1 MQTTE
6 SASLNKSSDKSAVL
20 FHELQLGAQLNEC
33 VKTKRAADFYLMLAM
48 LNEDVREHSQFFV
61 PQTKT
66 KDRQYSDEL
75 LRKAFSL
82 PNKAPLALQA
92 YSQLKQASKAQL
104 IVDQKLATL
113 HLQEALTPMPIAF
126 RDDKYHIPSNVLA
139 DTSIHCQQRNQQDS
153 PQQKKNEKPQKSL
166 NAAAFFNAKAWLDN
180 IQNSLVNGNN
190 IHIQTA

>member
-6 SASLNKSSDKSAVL
+6 SASLSKSTDKSAVL
-20 FHELQLGAQLNEC
+20 FHEFQLGAQLNEC
-33 VKTKRAADFYLMLAM
+33 VKAKRSADFYLMLAM

-66 KDRQYSDEL
+66 EDRQYSDES

-82 PNKAPLALQA
+82 PSKAPLALQQ

-104 IVDQKLATL
+104 VVDQKLATI

-126 RDDKYHIPSNVLA
+126 RDDKYHIPTNVLS
-139 DTSIHCQQRNQQDS
+139 DTSIHCQQRIQQNLLQS
-153 PQQKKNEKPQKSL
+153 KKNEKPQKSL
-166 NAAAFFNAKAWLDN
+166 NAAAFFNAKAWLDT
-180 IQNSLVNGNN
+180 IQNSLVKGNN
-190 IHIQTA
+190 IHMQTA